1 MPPCRRLRAGFLRAW
16 PPGLSAAAA
25 PRPPAPST
33 RPDSGDVVGWGGT
46 RPPRPPTHT
55 RARAHTHTFG
65 RGKLRPG
72 RKRTPAKV
80 TSGGGAGSGSG
91 SVRPWTPR
99 PAGPTRKGR
108 ALGGSARTRR
118 LRAPRG
124 RSRRAGLEPPRGAG
138 LCGPRRAS
146 EAAVISRA
154 RAVRACRLW
163 GPGATGLAS
172 GAVWGGPWDAR
183 RTRPNSFCALRT
195 AQRGAGDLG
204 GGGRPPRQCGASCC
218 AGTEPGGRPVTLAS
232 FPLPPP
238 PPGETPPALPSPEP
252 AGGRELEASQEFA
265 SHCWTRPEWVKA

>member
-1 MPPCRRLRAGFLRAW
+1 MVG
-16 PPGLSAAAA
+16 AA
-25 PRPPAPST
+25 PVLPAP
-33 RPDSGDVVGWGGT
+33 GH
-46 RPPRPPTHT
+46 THT
-55 RARAHTHTFG
+55 RARTHTFG

-72 RKRTPAKV
+72 RERTPAKV

-108 ALGGSARTRR
+108 ALGGSARARR

-124 RSRRAGLEPPRGAG
+124 RSGRAGM
-138 LCGPRRAS
+138 CGPRRAS
-146 EAAVISRA
+146 GAAAISRA
-154 RAVRACRLW
+154 RALRACRLW
-163 GPGATGLAS
+163 GPGATSLAS
-172 GAVWGGPWDAR
+172 GAVRGGPWDAR
-183 RTRPNSFCALRT
+183 RTRPNGFCALRT

-204 GGGRPPRQCGASCC
+204 GGGRLPRQCGASCC

-232 FPLPPP
+232 FPLPP

-265 SHCWTRPEWVKA
+265 SHCWTRPRVGESLVQAEQPGLQGPDPKLALLVWPRSRGSSW